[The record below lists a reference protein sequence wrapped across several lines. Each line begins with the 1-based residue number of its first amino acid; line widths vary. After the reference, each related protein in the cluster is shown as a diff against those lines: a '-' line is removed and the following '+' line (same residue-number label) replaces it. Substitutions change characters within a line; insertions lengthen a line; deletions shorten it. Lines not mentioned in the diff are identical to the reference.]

1 MATLLFGLAVFLA
14 PVAVLVLLVLSVKA
28 ATEAECP
35 PSRAAGAPPGM
46 PPGMPPEA
54 PPTAPCWRLE
64 QRDNGSERLVV
75 RFDNLDRQA
84 GGTVVATV
92 VTGLTALV
100 FALALLPVL
109 ARLTWPWLLAGTAL
123 LAALAAA
130 VVIGHRTRIVDSVID
145 LTQGL
150 VFHRHRRLFFQPPE
164 PHRLTE
170 FGLVLSHLIGEGTGV
185 AVFLSG
191 ADGEFEVARF
201 GPPRPGA
208 QPWLQDHPDAAD
220 LRQVLAERL
229 GLRRLGVI

>member
-28 ATEAECP
+28 ATEAEAP
-35 PSRAAGAPPGM
+35 AAPIAAAAPGA
-46 PPGMPPEA
+46 A
-54 PPTAPCWRLE
+54 PAAPCWRLE

-109 ARLTWPWLLAGTAL
+109 ARRTWPWFVVGMVL
-123 LAALAAA
+123 LAALVAAI
-130 VVIGHRTRIVDSVID
+130 VIGQRTRIVDSVID

-170 FGLVLSHLIGEGTGV
+170 FGLVLSHLIGDGTGV

-208 QPWLQDHPDAAD
+208 QPWLQDHPDAAG